1 MAAKTGL
8 LGMGTA
14 GTVGI
19 AVAGVVLVGLV
30 GREVYLRAQ
39 NPVVAVEAPAE
50 TLDETATE
58 TPANSPANNPAATNS
73 DSGPQTASQTA
84 DQAAAS
90 ATTDPVAQ
98 TAPDLPPPLAAPRF
112 DLVRVDPDGTAVIAG
127 SGQAGSRVT
136 LFLDDVEQDSAEIDS
151 AGKFAL
157 FLALEASDQPRLMT
171 MQARLGD
178 QVAWSEDQ
186 IILAPTPTPTPTPEP
201 RVASSPTQPPAEPT
215 ADSAAPTTQTPLS
228 NDTAAGASETVVA
241 LADPA
246 AEDVA
251 ATEPA
256 SPAPNTAQQS
266 PEAMA
271 AAPDGSA
278 SPAPSP
284 APDTPGADSAAPLVA
299 EPGAPETPTEEPGDV
314 AEPRT
319 TPAPGPVAVLRAG
332 ADGVELLQPGTPERP
347 QALDTLAL
355 DTISYTDDGEVLL
368 SGRAPE
374 GSAVRVYLD
383 NRAVADLSIDAEGRW
398 KGEVRNVRPG
408 VYTLRLDQLATDGSV
423 DGRLETPFKRESP
436 AVLAAARADLPRND
450 PITAVTVQR
459 GDTLWAIS
467 QDRYGEGVLYVRVFE
482 ANRDAIRDPDLIYPG
497 QVFALPD

>member
-1 MAAKTGL
+1 M
-8 LGMGTA
+8 
-14 GTVGI
+14 
-19 AVAGVVLVGLV
+19 
-30 GREVYLRAQ
+30 
-39 NPVVAVEAPAE
+39 
-50 TLDETATE
+50 
-58 TPANSPANNPAATNS
+58 
-73 DSGPQTASQTA
+73 
-84 DQAAAS
+84 
-90 ATTDPVAQ
+90 
-98 TAPDLPPPLAAPRF
+98 
-112 DLVRVDPDGTAVIAG
+112 
-127 SGQAGSRVT
+127 
-136 LFLDDVEQDSAEIDS
+136 
-151 AGKFAL
+151 
-157 FLALEASDQPRLMT
+157 
-171 MQARLGD
+171 
-178 QVAWSEDQ
+178 
-186 IILAPTPTPTPTPEP
+186 
-201 RVASSPTQPPAEPT
+201 
-215 ADSAAPTTQTPLS
+215 
-228 NDTAAGASETVVA
+228 
-241 LADPA
+241 
-246 AEDVA
+246 
-251 ATEPA
+251 
-256 SPAPNTAQQS
+256 
-266 PEAMA
+266 
-271 AAPDGSA
+271 
-278 SPAPSP
+278 
-284 APDTPGADSAAPLVA
+284 A